1 MVHLA
6 RHWENGSVPTRRL
19 AAEEVISYQLACKL
33 MQRLHNA
40 GLVESRM
47 GPRGGFG
54 LSRKP
59 SDINLAQVIEA
70 IQGPL
75 TVNRCVLGVDAC
87 PRQKSCPVSRKMIE
101 LQKHLDK
108 YLQSITLAELVRSR
122 SFGEKERSN
131 AGKGTNR

>member
-6 RHWENGSVPTRRL
+6 RHRENGSVATRRL
-19 AAEEVISYQLACKL
+19 AAEEGVSYQLACKL

-40 GLVESRM
+40 GLVESSM
-47 GPRGGFG
+47 
-54 LSRKP
+54 
-59 SDINLAQVIEA
+59 INLAQVIEA

-131 AGKGTNR
+131 AGKGTKR